1 MIILKSIL
9 KFYLYG
15 VVMSLIIVG
24 FIHIYGL
31 LFDTFYAYPELP
43 TIIKT
48 GLLSGLPLGLFIFL
62 LTASNKPLKTKNKYV
77 LLSIKTATYYWFGI
91 LLGLVLIGFLQLYI
105 FVYNVDYNYATLEN
119 IFGFSILL
127 GIPLGILVYVL
138 ITLAES
144 RNAVEIST
152 KHLINQATSELI
164 INSSTNKIQCLKLVL
179 NTTEFQENTILY
191 NPKLPLD
198 IVFKDGMIEK
208 KITIKKEQYNF
219 KITNTNSDTIIIPT
233 AMDCTIQLDKI

>member
-1 MIILKSIL
+1 MKHLKTILEY
-9 KFYLYG
+9 YLLG
-15 VVMSLIIVG
+15 VVGALIVMG

-43 TIIKT
+43 TVIKT
-48 GLLSGLPLGLFIFL
+48 GLLSGLPLGLIIFL
-62 LTASNKPLKTKNKYV
+62 LTTSNRPLKTKNKYV

-91 LLGLVLIGFLQLYI
+91 LLGLVFIGFLQLYI
-105 FVYNVDYNYATLEN
+105 FVYNEDYNYATLEN
-119 IFGFSILL
+119 IFGFSLLL
-127 GIPLGILVYVL
+127 GIPFGILVHVF

-144 RNAVEIST
+144 RNAVEINT
-152 KHLINQATSELI
+152 KYAINQATSKLI
-164 INSSTNKIQCLKLVL
+164 INSSTNKIQCLKLVI

-191 NPKLPLD
+191 HPKLPLD
-198 IVFKDGMIEK
+198 IVLKDGMIEK
-208 KITIKKEQYNF
+208 KITIKREQFNF